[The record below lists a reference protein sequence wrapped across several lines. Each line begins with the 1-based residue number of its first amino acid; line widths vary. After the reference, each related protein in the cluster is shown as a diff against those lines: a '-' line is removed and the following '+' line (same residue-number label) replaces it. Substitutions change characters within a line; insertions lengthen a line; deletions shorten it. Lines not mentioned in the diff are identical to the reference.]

1 MSFWDSLQ
9 ERLANLGEEI
19 VEWAI
24 IILVALVVLIIGRW
38 IIRLLRTA
46 IEKVLATKTLDPVWE
61 KSGVA
66 RALEGSNQTP
76 ASLTASV
83 ASAYLMVALFTVI
96 ARILHLETIAEL
108 LQRLLAWIPLVLIA
122 AIIVVISASIGH
134 WTANLIKPFADDRGV
149 PWLTWF
155 VRVGILVFG
164 ALFALDLLKIEFAS
178 DIVMLVVGGVSIA
191 MAIAFGVGGIDAG
204 KQWWAK
210 YGMPNTVK
218 PATPPPPPPQQPS
231 GGQVSGTQQ

>member
-9 ERLANLGEEI
+9 ERLANLGEDI

-24 IILVALVVLIIGRW
+24 IILVALVVLVIGRF
-38 IIRLLRTA
+38 IIRILRSA
-46 IEKVLATKTLDPVWE
+46 IEKVLGTSALNPVWE

-83 ASAYLMVALFTVI
+83 AYAYLMVALLTVV
-96 ARILHLETIAEL
+96 ARILHLTTIAEL
-108 LQRLLAWIPLVLIA
+108 LQRLLAWIPLVLVA
-122 AIIVVISASIGH
+122 AAIVVISASVGN
-134 WTANLIKPFADDRGV
+134 WTANLVKPFADDRRV
-149 PWLTWF
+149 PWLTWL

-164 ALFALDLLKIEFAS
+164 TLFALDLLNIEFAA
-178 DIVMLVVGGVSIA
+178 DIVMLVVGGFAVA

-210 YGMPNTVK
+210 YGTPKTVGTS
-218 PATPPPPPPQQPS
+218 TPPTQT
-231 GGQVSGTQQ
+231 GGQGPANQ